1 VVEDRAKR
9 EMSEGNVPIISTTAD
24 ASILGQFLGKNLKW
38 GSMKCGAGSS
48 LLFEPRMPVR
58 LKFEAEASR
67 RSLAVCFMGVG
78 SVGEN
83 EDFD

>member
-1 VVEDRAKR
+1 
-9 EMSEGNVPIISTTAD
+9 
-24 ASILGQFLGKNLKW
+24 
-38 GSMKCGAGSS
+38 MKSGAGST

-78 SVGEN
+78 TVGEN
-83 EDFD
+83 EDLECAPKTMLPSARSPEQSNCSG